1 MTHTTVCFIFVLN
14 TFKELEYEI
23 KRNELKTKFQQVE
36 KLLFKKGCTFND
48 LKEGTMESFLN
59 VSE

>member
-23 KRNELKTKFQQVE
+23 KRNELKTKLQQVE

-48 LKEGTMESFLN
+48 FESGNDRKLLKC
-59 VSE
+59 V